1 MSLNKNG
8 FTLVE
13 LIATI
18 AIMGFIT
25 LMAFTSI
32 NNAITSNKT
41 SSCKYYEKAV
51 ILSAKSYTQKEEI
64 DLLENTNIK
73 PRLTSSLGY
82 KVTAKELIELGYL
95 EKYKDPNSDIDTSNS
110 GAYVLIKLNETTNTY
125 TYKVTLK
132 CKNKRGKIIYE
143 K

>member
-25 LMAFTSI
+25 LMAFPSI
-32 NNAITSNKT
+32 NNAITANKT